1 MAINRKL
8 LEQELARAGQITQ
21 SAVSGE
27 GFDPRGGYGVLAAQL
42 GTAAIGAFAEKK
54 ARDKLMQQEELRKQK
69 MGAVLEKQGLS
80 PDLADLMSPASQDAL
95 VQQIIK
101 SELTTAPAPKYDIRE
116 GEGGF
121 VRIDP
126 QTGTAEPIKT
136 TQGEQLRGKA
146 KKPLV
151 EVKTGELETEERKQ
165 LGKVFAKKYES
176 ITDAGDQARRGIE
189 TLETLKQAVSNPD
202 AAQGAFADLRA
213 GSKKVADLFGFDV
226 EGLKDDAI
234 IAAVGN
240 KLALQLRNPKGEDG
254 GLTGATSDRDLKFL
268 VAGVPNRNKTQSQ
281 NLALIEIG
289 MKDKERTLQ
298 LKNLADQYLSEKGT
312 FKGFAKVKKEFYE
325 NNPLFPDKEGKDRI
339 SDMLRGN
346 SPRMTPTEQPVTGI
360 KFLGIE

>member
-101 SELTTAPAPKYDIRE
+101 SELTTPAAPKYDIRE

-136 TQGEQLRGKA
+136 TQGEPLRSKVKEGKA
-146 KKPLV
+146 KDL
-151 EVKTGELETEERKQ
+151 ELSEGQKAADKE
-165 LGKVFAKKYES
+165 FAKEYVDFRAKGGYA
-176 ITDAGDQARRGIE
+176 DVK
-189 TLETLKQAVSNPD
+189 KQMLQLRAVSDDLLNSKKNLTGPGFGFVPDTILAFTNPD
-202 AAQGAFADLRA
+202 ALSTKQRVEEVVQRNLRLILGAQFTQKEGERLITRA
-213 GSKKVADLFGFDV
+213 YDERLPEKENAKRVNS
-226 EGLKDDAI
+226 
-234 IAAVGN
+234 
-240 KLALQLRNPKGEDG
+240 
-254 GLTGATSDRDLKFL
+254 
-268 VAGVPNRNKTQSQ
+268 
-281 NLALIEIG
+281 LIEQ
-289 MKDKERTLQ
+289 MDKAARSKESASR
-298 LKNLADQYLSEKGT
+298 YFEEKGT
-312 FKGFAKVKKEFYE
+312 LKGWKGKKYT
-325 NNPLFPDKEGKDRI
+325 L
-339 SDMLRGN
+339 SDFNKKL
-346 SPRMTPTEQPVTGI
+346 GI
-360 KFLGIE
+360 KEEKKLEGISKEDSNIIDFNNL